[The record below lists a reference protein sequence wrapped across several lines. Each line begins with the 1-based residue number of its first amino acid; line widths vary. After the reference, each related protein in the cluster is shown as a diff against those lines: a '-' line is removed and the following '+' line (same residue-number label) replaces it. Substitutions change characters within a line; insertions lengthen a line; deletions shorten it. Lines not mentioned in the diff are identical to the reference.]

1 MARSLKKLG
10 VVAGLAVSCALP
22 DGYADCL
29 QACPAVAS
37 RRALEDLSLGVPIR
51 RLTALISLAH
61 FVRLFHRI
69 RKVVFKLLN
78 YPSLSPP

>member
-1 MARSLKKLG
+1 
-10 VVAGLAVSCALP
+10 
-22 DGYADCL
+22 
-29 QACPAVAS
+29 VAS